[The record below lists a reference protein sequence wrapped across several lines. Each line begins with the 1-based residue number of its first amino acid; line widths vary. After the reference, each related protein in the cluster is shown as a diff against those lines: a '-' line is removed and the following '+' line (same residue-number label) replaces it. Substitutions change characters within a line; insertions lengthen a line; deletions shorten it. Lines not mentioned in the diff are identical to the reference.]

1 MSEDKE
7 KERFLTRW
15 SRLKQQEECAPSH
28 RAADL
33 DAPPT
38 DLPPVDALTIDS
50 DFSGYFHPKLDEN
63 LRRAAL
69 RKLFGDPHFNV
80 MDGLDVYIDD
90 YSKSDPLPPE
100 LLAQL
105 KHAQQI
111 LAWAREDTEKTAREA
126 AAAAARPLALVDEQ
140 PFVGSDVPPVG
151 EPWREMPNVEP
162 QDPAVCSE
170 ERRHDAR
177 SQ

>member
-7 KERFLTRW
+7 KFLTRW
-15 SRLKQQEECAPSH
+15 SRLKQQEESTPSQP
-28 RAADL
+28 AADL
-33 DAPPT
+33 GAPPM
-38 DLPPVDALTIDS
+38 DLPPLDALTIDS
-50 DFSGYFHPKLDEN
+50 DFSGYFHPKVDEN
-63 LRRAAL
+63 LQRAAL

-140 PFVGSDVPPVG
+140 QFVGSDVPPVG
-151 EPWREMPNVEP
+151 ERWREMPNVEP
-162 QDPAVCSE
+162 QENPATCSE
-170 ERRHDAR
+170 ERRYDAR

>member
-7 KERFLTRW
+7 KFLTRW
-15 SRLKQQEECAPSH
+15 SRLKQQEESTPSQP
-28 RAADL
+28 AADL
-33 DAPPT
+33 VAPPT
-38 DLPPVDALTIDS
+38 DLPPVDGLTIDS
-50 DFSGYFHPKLDEN
+50 DFSGYFHPKVDEN
-63 LRRAAL
+63 LQRAAL

-90 YSKSDPLPPE
+90 YSKSDPLPPG

-140 PFVGSDVPPVG
+140 QFVASDAPSVG
-151 EPWREMPNVEP
+151 ESWREMPNVEP
-162 QDPAVCSE
+162 QENPAVRSE
-170 ERRHDAR
+170 ERRHDA
-177 SQ
+177 